1 MDSTTA
7 PPAPGATVLTRAL
20 CLLIL
25 ALMAAAAGYG
35 ATIALRYFRQSWW
48 GHLCID
54 VRVGSA
60 FHRAPPSGRC
70 S

>member
-25 ALMAAAAGYG
+25 ALMAVAAAYG
-35 ATIALRYFRQSWW
+35 ATMALRYFRQI
-48 GHLCID
+48 G
-54 VRVGSA
+54 V
-60 FHRAPPSGRC
+60 
-70 S
+70 

>member
-7 PPAPGATVLTRAL
+7 PPAPRATVLTRAL

-35 ATIALRYFRQSWW
+35 ATMALRYFRQI
-48 GHLCID
+48 G
-54 VRVGSA
+54 V
-60 FHRAPPSGRC
+60 
-70 S
+70 